1 MAERKTI
8 FVVGAVVWKDGLFLS
23 AERPEGKDYAGWWEF
38 PGGKIEEGESRSD
51 ALIREMQ
58 EELGITPTSFDL
70 WIERVFDY
78 PEYIVEFSLYDVWEF
93 TGEVQSLENQQFD
106 WFDIGNMRDVK
117 FLPVN
122 YELLELLKKR
132 GQGTT
137 PAG

>member
-8 FVVGAVVWKDGLFLS
+8 NVVGAIVWKDGLFLS

-38 PGGKIEEGESRSD
+38 PGGKIEAGESRSD

-78 PEYIVEFSLYDVWEF
+78 PEYIVEFSLFDVWEF
-93 TGEVQSLENQQFD
+93 KGEVRSMENQQFD
-106 WFDIGNMRDVK
+106 WFDIENMREVN

-122 YELLELLKKR
+122 YEILKQLQKR
-132 GQGTT
+132 EQG
-137 PAG
+137 AASAV